1 MRIQVTPAS
10 PTTPVL
16 VVNQLK
22 KGLPYV
28 ACDSL
33 GSPLDEH
40 ELYVVVI
47 SDNIVI
53 VDALNGNLDS
63 VSTDQYHG
71 YYFTPVNKNIV
82 LTFHP

>member
-1 MRIQVTPAS
+1 MKIQVTAAS

-16 VVNQLK
+16 LIHQLK
-22 KGLPYV
+22 RGLPYV
-28 ACDSL
+28 ACNSL

-40 ELYVVVI
+40 ELYVVI

-53 VDALNGNLDS
+53 IDTLNGNLDS
-63 VSTDQYHG
+63 VSTDQYNG